1 MNIPID
7 RQLDILTARSVDLV
21 SRAELR
27 RKLETATAAKRPL
40 RVKYGADPSAPDI
53 HLGHVVGLN
62 KLREFQDLGHTVV
75 FIIGDFTG
83 MIGDPSGHSET
94 RKPMSPEQIAANA
107 KTYQDQVFKV
117 LDRSRT
123 EVRFN
128 SEWCAG
134 LSFPDVL
141 RLTAQVTVAQ
151 MLARDDFQKRYK
163 DNQPIS
169 VVEFL
174 YPVIQGYDSV
184 RVDADIEVGGTDQ
197 LFNLLVGRDLQKA
210 FGKEP
215 QVVLTLP
222 LLEGLDGVRKMSK
235 SLDNYVGITESPR
248 EMFGKIM
255 SIPDALMGRYAALV
269 LGRPEK
275 EQSLSRAKGEASR
288 GKPRGIFAEPSDLSA
303 EAIRAKGEARNVI
316 PPCGKTQGFLA
327 KKGERH
333 PRRVKDELAQA
344 IVARFHSPAAA
355 LAASAE
361 FEHVFA
367 EHKQPDE
374 IPTVVIPMAQ
384 RKNGKLGVMALL
396 VAAGLAESNGAAR
409 RLIQQGAVKIG
420 ETKITDIAAELS
432 IPEGS
437 VIQAGKRAFAR
448 IVSA

>member
-27 RKLETATAAKRPL
+27 RKLEAAAAAKRPL

-83 MIGDPSGHSET
+83 MIGDPSGRSET
-94 RKPMSPEQIAANA
+94 RKPLSPEQIAANA

-117 LDRSRT
+117 LDRART

-141 RLTAQVTVAQ
+141 RLTAHVTVAQ
-151 MLARDDFQKRYK
+151 MLARDDFQKRFK

-174 YPVIQGYDSV
+174 YPIIQGYDSV

-210 FGKEP
+210 FGKEQ
-215 QVVLTLP
+215 QVVMTLP
-222 LLEGLDGVRKMSK
+222 LIEGLDGVRKMSK
-235 SLDNYVGITESPR
+235 SLGNYVGVTESPR

-255 SIPDALMGRYAALV
+255 SIPDALMARYFALV
-269 LGRPEK
+269 LGRPDNEVK
-275 EQSLSRAKGEASR
+275 SMEQALVSG
-288 GKPRGIFAEPSDLSA
+288 
-303 EAIRAKGEARNVI
+303 
-316 PPCGKTQGFLA
+316 Q
-327 KKGERH
+327 RH
-333 PRRVKDELAQA
+333 PRQMKDELAQA
-344 IVARFHSPAAA
+344 IVTRFHSPEAA

-361 FEHVFA
+361 FERVFS

-374 IPTVVIPMAQ
+374 IPTITIPMAQ

-396 VAAGLAESNGAAR
+396 VTAGLAESNGAAR

-420 ETKITDIAAELS
+420 ETKITDITAELA
-432 IPEGS
+432 IPEGC

>member
-1 MNIPID
+1 MNHQPSTIIREID

-27 RKLETATAAKRPL
+27 RKLETAAAAKRPL

-83 MIGDPSGHSET
+83 MIGDPSGRSET

-134 LSFPDVL
+134 LAFPDVL
-141 RLTAQVTVAQ
+141 RLTAHVTVAQ
-151 MLARDDFQKRYK
+151 MLARDDFQKRFK

-184 RVDADIEVGGTDQ
+184 QVDADIEVGGTDQ

-222 LLEGLDGVRKMSK
+222 LLEGLDGIRKMSK
-235 SLDNYVGITESPR
+235 SLSNYVGITESPR

-255 SIPDALMGRYAALV
+255 SIPDALMERYFTLV
-269 LGRPEK
+269 LGRPDNETK
-275 EQSLSRAKGEASR
+275 ALEQAVAS
-288 GKPRGIFAEPSDLSA
+288 GK
-303 EAIRAKGEARNVI
+303 
-316 PPCGKTQGFLA
+316 
-327 KKGERH
+327 RH
-333 PRRVKDELAQA
+333 PRQVKDELAQA

-361 FEHVFA
+361 FERVFS

-374 IPTVVIPMAQ
+374 IPTIVIPMTQ
-384 RKNGKLGVMALL
+384 RKNSKLGVMALL

-420 ETKITDIAAELS
+420 ETKITDIATELA
-432 IPEGS
+432 IPEGCI
-437 VIQAGKRAFAR
+437 IQAGKRAFAR
-448 IVSA
+448 IVSQQ

>member
-1 MNIPID
+1 MNHQPSTISHGIE
-7 RQLDILTARSVDLV
+7 RQLEILTSRSVDLV

-27 RKLETATAAKRPL
+27 RKLETAATAKRPL

-83 MIGDPSGHSET
+83 MIGDPSGRSET
-94 RKPMSPEQIAANA
+94 RKPLSREQIAANA
-107 KTYQDQVFKV
+107 RTYQDQVFKV
-117 LDRSRT
+117 LDRART

-134 LSFPDVL
+134 LAFPDVL
-141 RLTAQVTVAQ
+141 RLTAHVTVAQ
-151 MLARDDFQKRYK
+151 MLARDDFQKRFK

-184 RVDADIEVGGTDQ
+184 QVDADIEVGGTDQ

-210 FGKEP
+210 FGKEQ

-235 SLDNYVGITESPR
+235 SLGNYVGITESPR

-255 SIPDALMGRYAALV
+255 SIPDALMGRYASLV
-269 LGRPEK
+269 LGRLEK
-275 EQSLSRAKGEASR
+275 IGTE
-288 GKPRGIFAEPSDLSA
+288 D
-303 EAIRAKGEARNVI
+303 
-316 PPCGKTQGFLA
+316 
-327 KKGERH
+327 ERH
-333 PRRVKDELAQA
+333 PRQVKDELAQA
-344 IVARFHSPAAA
+344 IVARFHSPEAA

-361 FEHVFA
+361 FERVFS

-374 IPTVVIPMAQ
+374 IPTVVIPMTQ

-420 ETKITDIAAELS
+420 ETKITDIATELA
-432 IPEGS
+432 IPEGC

-448 IVSA
+448 IVFQQ

>member
-27 RKLETATAAKRPL
+27 RKLETAAAAKRPL

-75 FIIGDFTG
+75 FIIGNFTG
-83 MIGDPSGHSET
+83 MIGDPSGRSET

-128 SEWCAG
+128 SEWCAA
-134 LSFPDVL
+134 LAFTDVL
-141 RLTAQVTVAQ
+141 RLTAHVTVAQ
-151 MLARDDFQKRYK
+151 MLARDDFQKRFK

-235 SLDNYVGITESPR
+235 SLGNYVGINESAR

-255 SIPDALMGRYAALV
+255 SIPDAMMTRYFALV
-269 LGRPEK
+269 LGRPDDEVK
-275 EQSLSRAKGEASR
+275 ALEQALAS
-288 GKPRGIFAEPSDLSA
+288 G
-303 EAIRAKGEARNVI
+303 
-316 PPCGKTQGFLA
+316 Q
-327 KKGERH
+327 RH
-333 PRRVKDELAQA
+333 PRQVKDELAQA

-361 FEHVFA
+361 FERVFS

-420 ETKITDIAAELS
+420 ETKITDITAELA

-437 VIQAGKRAFAR
+437 IIQAGKRAFAR
-448 IVSA
+448 IVSQQ

>member
-1 MNIPID
+1 MSVVAGNQRRPGAGRGVFVVLTCGRFLIMNIPID

-27 RKLETATAAKRPL
+27 RKLEASAAAKRPL

-83 MIGDPSGHSET
+83 MIGDPSGRSET
-94 RKPMSPEQIAANA
+94 RKPLSREQVAFNA
-107 KTYQDQVFKV
+107 QTYQDQVFKV
-117 LDRSRT
+117 LDRART

-128 SEWCAG
+128 SERCAP
-134 LSFPDVL
+134 LAFPDVL
-141 RLTAQVTVAQ
+141 RLTAHVTVAQ
-151 MLARDDFQKRYK
+151 MLSRDDFQKRFK

-184 RVDADIEVGGTDQ
+184 RVDADVEIGGTDQ

-210 FGKEP
+210 FGKEQ

-235 SLDNYVGITESPR
+235 SLGNYVGITESPR

-255 SIPDALMGRYAALV
+255 SIPDALIGRYAALV
-269 LGRPEK
+269 LGRPE
-275 EQSLSRAKGEASR
+275 QASVA
-288 GKPRGIFAEPSDLSA
+288 GD
-303 EAIRAKGEARNVI
+303 
-316 PPCGKTQGFLA
+316 
-327 KKGERH
+327 ERH
-333 PRRVKDELAQA
+333 PRQVKDELAQA
-344 IVARFHSPAAA
+344 VVARFHGPDAARS
-355 LAASAE
+355 ASAE
-361 FEHVFA
+361 FARVFA

-374 IPTVVIPMAQ
+374 IPTVVIPMAR
-384 RKNGKLGVMALL
+384 RKDGKLGVMALL

-409 RLIQQGAVKIG
+409 RLVQQGAVKIG
-420 ETKITDIAAELS
+420 ETKITAITAELA

-437 VIQAGKRAFAR
+437 VVQAGKRAFAR
-448 IVSA
+448 IVSQQ

>member
-1 MNIPID
+1 MNIPIE

-27 RKLETATAAKRPL
+27 RKLETAAAAKRPL

-83 MIGDPSGHSET
+83 MIGDPSGRSET
-94 RKPMSPEQIAANA
+94 RKPMSREQITANA

-128 SEWCAG
+128 SDWCAG
-134 LSFPDVL
+134 LAFPDVL

-151 MLARDDFQKRYK
+151 MLARDDFQKRFK

-174 YPVIQGYDSV
+174 YPIIQGYDSV

-210 FGKEP
+210 FGKEQ

-235 SLDNYVGITESPR
+235 SLGNYVGITESPR

-255 SIPDALMGRYAALV
+255 SIPDALMGRYASLV

-275 EQSLSRAKGEASR
+275 EQSL
-288 GKPRGIFAEPSDLSA
+288 PREQAVA
-303 EAIRAKGEARNVI
+303 
-316 PPCGKTQGFLA
+316 
-327 KKGERH
+327 KGERH
-333 PRRVKDELAQA
+333 PRQVKDELAQA
-344 IVARFHSPAAA
+344 IVARFHSPAIA

-361 FEHVFA
+361 FERVFS

-374 IPTVVIPMAQ
+374 IPAVVIPMTQ
-384 RKNGKLGVMALL
+384 RKNGKLGVITLL

-409 RLIQQGAVKIG
+409 RLIQQGAIKIG
-420 ETKITDIAAELS
+420 EAKITDITAELA
-432 IPEGS
+432 IPEGC
-437 VIQAGKRAFAR
+437 VIQAGKRAFVR
-448 IVSA
+448 IVSQQ

>member
-1 MNIPID
+1 MTIPID
-7 RQLDILTARSVDLV
+7 RQLDILAARSVDLV
-21 SRAELR
+21 SRAELC
-27 RKLETATAAKRPL
+27 RKLETAAAAKRPL

-53 HLGHVVGLN
+53 HLGHVVGLD

-83 MIGDPSGHSET
+83 MIGDPSGRSET
-94 RKPMSPEQIAANA
+94 RKPMSREQIAANA

-134 LSFPDVL
+134 LSFPDIL
-141 RLTAQVTVAQ
+141 KLMAQVTVAQ
-151 MLARDDFQKRYK
+151 ILARDDFQKRFK

-169 VVEFL
+169 LVEFL
-174 YPVIQGYDSV
+174 YPIIQGYDSV

-210 FGKEP
+210 FSKEQ

-235 SLDNYVGITESPR
+235 SLGNYVGITESPR

-255 SIPDALMGRYAALV
+255 SIPDALIGRYAALA
-269 LGRPEK
+269 LGRSASNATQPAVATRQRCGRVHSIAGRPDK
-275 EQSLSRAKGEASR
+275 EQALPLEKAVTKG
-288 GKPRGIFAEPSDLSA
+288 K
-303 EAIRAKGEARNVI
+303 
-316 PPCGKTQGFLA
+316 
-327 KKGERH
+327 RH
-333 PRRVKDELAQA
+333 PRQVKDELAQA
-344 IVARFHSPAAA
+344 IVARFHSLEAA

-361 FEHVFA
+361 FERVFS

-374 IPTVVIPMAQ
+374 IPTVVIPMTQ
-384 RKNGKLGVMALL
+384 RKNGKLGVIALL

-420 ETKITDIAAELS
+420 ETKITDIATELA
-432 IPEGS
+432 IPEGC